1 MRCEDHYMLGCF
13 LLEQSSVPIR
23 PACRRM
29 FLMGCVEPDI
39 NLLTF
44 IRGTNKKRF
53 LRGHCAQSSEKHL
66 KKLLNK
72 FTDAGVSTPMQWFL
86 LGTAMHYLAD
96 SFVYVHN
103 DYVRVRHSEHRNYE
117 IRLHETLRV
126 CLAKWKPGTG
136 KSLPFAV
143 YPHRLPIR
151 HSSGGPGVYATEKR
165 RPSSDAGNSAAGLM
179 PQKRR
184 GAGIKRKSGKTES
197 AAPLSS
203 EIRPRF
209 PFPHIFVFCFIF
221 K

>member
-1 MRCEDHYMLGCF
+1 MLVCIPAVRAGPVRKVCETVYYPEEYSFMRCEDHYMLGCF

-136 KSLPFAV
+136 KSLPFAEGLEAWHEKYRSEAPSIRIDCQYVIAAAVLV
-143 YPHRLPIR
+143 YTQLRKD
-151 HSSGGPGVYATEKR
+151 AR
-165 RPSSDAGNSAAGLM
+165 RPM
-179 PQKRR
+179 P
-184 GAGIKRKSGKTES
+184 GIPQL
-197 AAPLSS
+197 A
-203 EIRPRF
+203 
-209 PFPHIFVFCFIF
+209 
-221 K
+221 